1 MLDEVALLELGVVIV
16 SLALVAGLAE
26 KLNESDIPFF
36 ILMGIILGPY
46 GVGRMSDFYVGNT
59 DTAELFIELS
69 AELGVIFLLFF
80 MGLSFSIKKLIR
92 HRNKI
97 TVVGTMDL
105 LNFAPGVM
113 IGYIF
118 FQDLVAAFLIGG
130 IVYISSSAVISK
142 SLFDLGWDST
152 PEADQML
159 ERLVFEDLVIVIY
172 LSVLSTIILG
182 EEADVLTIAGNIGLA
197 LLFVFGLILFVYLKP
212 EYFDKVLKTKSDE
225 SFVLR
230 AVGIIAII
238 SGVAVVLGI
247 SEAVAAFFVGI
258 AFGGTEHMA
267 KLQRYLF
274 PFRYLFAGIFFFWI
288 GMYTD
293 PTLFSEIWLMLI
305 LVVIASTLY
314 KFYTSYYG
322 AKFYEFDRASS
333 TKVGIA
339 MITRGEFSLV
349 IAALASQAVGPYATP
364 EITQQIPA
372 FAVSYVLVM
381 SILGTV
387 LLQHISKKEKRLERK
402 RSG

>member
-1 MLDEVALLELGVVIV
+1 
-16 SLALVAGLAE
+16 
-26 KLNESDIPFF
+26 
-36 ILMGIILGPY
+36 MG
-46 GVGRMSDFYVGNT
+46 
-59 DTAELFIELS
+59 
-69 AELGVIFLLFF
+69 
-80 MGLSFSIKKLIR
+80 
-92 HRNKI
+92 
-97 TVVGTMDL
+97 
-105 LNFAPGVM
+105 
-113 IGYIF
+113 
-118 FQDLVAAFLIGG
+118 
-130 IVYISSSAVISK
+130 
-142 SLFDLGWDST
+142 FD